1 MNDCVGCASSE
12 IENRSGNSAY
22 AELLVHDA
30 FQRCAFRTGEKKSKI
45 LLCAKGSSIAILFL
59 ETLNDDLL

>member
-30 FQRCAFRTGEKKSKI
+30 FQRCAFRHGREEKQDFALRERFKHSH
-45 LLCAKGSSIAILFL
+45 LVSGNSQ
-59 ETLNDDLL
+59 